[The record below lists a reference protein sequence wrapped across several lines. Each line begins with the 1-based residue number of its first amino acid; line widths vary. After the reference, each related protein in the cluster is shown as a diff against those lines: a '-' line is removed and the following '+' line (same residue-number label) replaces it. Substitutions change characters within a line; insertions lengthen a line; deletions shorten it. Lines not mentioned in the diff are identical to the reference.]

1 MIGGPAVVDTNVVV
15 SGLLTRLAAS
25 PTAQILDGMLAGSFR
40 FLLSLELIAEYRE
53 VLLRPKIR
61 SHHRLSEAEI
71 DVLLAEIAAN
81 GVVVELER
89 PEKGRRKGSDEHVW
103 ALVAA
108 DASAVLVTGDQRLLD
123 APMGDVTAMSPRAF
137 VEKWDKS

>member
-1 MIGGPAVVDTNVVV
+1 MIRGPAVVDTNVVV

-40 FLLSLELIAEYRE
+40 FLLSVELIAEYRD

-61 SHHRLSEAEI
+61 SHHRLSEAEV

-89 PEKGRRKGSDEHVW
+89 PEAGRRKGSDQHVW
-103 ALVAA
+103 DLVAA
-108 DASAVLVTGDQRLLD
+108 DVSAVLVTGDQRLLD
-123 APMGDVTAMSPRAF
+123 APIGNATAMSPRAF
-137 VEKWDKS
+137 FETWEKS